1 MTLHLSNVSSYFDL
15 CSSSV
20 WQTMG
25 LHLGSKSREDNEE
38 LWRPAI
44 SILFLFLREI
54 VSGRKHYGSAGL
66 GLRWKTS
73 KRTVKVVPGRWL
85 QPSVKAT
92 LCSWPA
98 SELGIY
104 AELSN
109 GLFST
114 NAQVWK
120 QFVIGRFMANKHI
133 VWYTV
138 INYIN
143 NFKIVYTSYFQHL
156 VLLIIC
162 LPDSN

>member
-1 MTLHLSNVSSYFDL
+1 L
-15 CSSSV
+15 
-20 WQTMG
+20 
-25 LHLGSKSREDNEE
+25 
-38 LWRPAI
+38 
-44 SILFLFLREI
+44 
-54 VSGRKHYGSAGL
+54 SGRGHYGAAGL
-66 GLRWKTS
+66 GLRRRVS
-73 KRTVKVVPGRWL
+73 KDTVKLVLGRWL
-85 QPSVKAT
+85 KPPVKAT
-92 LCSWPA
+92 LCSWPTL
-98 SELGIY
+98 EPGIY
-104 AELSN
+104 AELSG